1 MYIYKIYI
9 INLKIIF
16 MIWHLILG
24 GIAGFLAG
32 KIMRGDGYGII
43 VDIILGLIGGWL
55 GGWLGGK
62 LNIHL
67 GGSIGYLITAVIGA
81 IILVWVVRLIKDR

>member
-1 MYIYKIYI
+1 
-9 INLKIIF
+9 

-32 KIMRGDGYGII
+32 KILRGDGYGII

-81 IILVWVVRLIKDR
+81 IILVWLVRLIKGR

>member
-1 MYIYKIYI
+1 
-9 INLKIIF
+9 

-24 GIAGFLAG
+24 GISGFLTG
-32 KIMRGDGYGII
+32 KIMRGDGYGIF

-55 GGWLGGK
+55 GGWIGGK

-67 GGSIGYLITAVIGA
+67 AGSIGYLITAVIGA
-81 IILVWVVRLIKDR
+81 IILVSIVRLIKSR

>member
-1 MYIYKIYI
+1 
-9 INLKIIF
+9 

-24 GIAGFLAG
+24 GIAGWLAG
-32 KIMRGDGYGII
+32 KIMRGDGYGIF
-43 VDIILGLIGGWL
+43 VDIILGLVGGWL

-62 LNIHL
+62 LNINL

-81 IILVWVVRLIKDR
+81 IILVGLVRLIKGNKN

>member
-1 MYIYKIYI
+1 
-9 INLKIIF
+9 

-32 KIMRGDGYGII
+32 KILRGDGYGII

-81 IILVWVVRLIKDR
+81 IILVGLVRLIKGRGN

>member
-1 MYIYKIYI
+1 
-9 INLKIIF
+9 

-32 KIMRGDGYGII
+32 KVMRGDGYGII

-55 GGWLGGK
+55 GGWIGSKLGINLGGT
-62 LNIHL
+62 
-67 GGSIGYLITAVIGA
+67 IGYLITAFVGA
-81 IILVWVVRLIKDR
+81 VLLVWIGRLIKGKA

>member
-1 MYIYKIYI
+1 
-9 INLKIIF
+9 

-32 KIMRGDGYGII
+32 KIMRGDGYGIF

-55 GGWLGGK
+55 GGWLGGL

-81 IILVWVVRLIKDR
+81 IILVWLVRLIKGQGN

>member
-1 MYIYKIYI
+1 
-9 INLKIIF
+9 

-32 KIMRGDGYGII
+32 KVMRGDGYGII
-43 VDIILGLIGGWL
+43 VDIILGLL

-62 LNIHL
+62 IGEILHINL
-67 GGSIGYLITAVIGA
+67 GGSIGYLITAFVGA
-81 IILVWVVRLIKDR
+81 VVLVWLVHLIKGKA

>member
-1 MYIYKIYI
+1 
-9 INLKIIF
+9 

-24 GIAGFLAG
+24 GLAGFLTG

-81 IILVWVVRLIKDR
+81 VILVGLVRLIKRG

>member
-1 MYIYKIYI
+1 
-9 INLKIIF
+9 

-55 GGWLGGK
+55 GGWLGGQ
-62 LNIHL
+62 LGIHL
-67 GGSIGYLITAVIGA
+67 GGNIGYLITAVIGA
-81 IILVWVVRLIKDR
+81 IILVWLVRLIKGSGN

>member
-1 MYIYKIYI
+1 
-9 INLKIIF
+9 

-32 KIMRGDGYGII
+32 KILRGDGYGII

-81 IILVWVVRLIKDR
+81 IILVWVVRLIKGR